1 MFNQTKSESG
11 KETVMKQ
18 QKLFVIVITVC
29 ALLLSLAGCASS
41 SAFDGSSAKNADS
54 YHLDVKIMNGTDTHT
69 LELKQ
74 GDTLKILFET
84 VKGSLEMKITSPDG
98 TSLYQG
104 DGTVTEFTVEAPVD
118 GPYAI
123 VVVGQKAK
131 GSIHIDVERVPEA
144 VEPEGTQ
151 EPEPEPEA
159 VTLTSDDLV
168 GPWHLA
174 DDEKDNATAIEAI
187 PGAIEF
193 GSSMEI
199 TSDGHISWYIGA
211 DGGTGTYSL
220 SGDILSADMT
230 NDFDQSSMKME
241 FTAEKTEGGTFLY
254 TEYKGLLLCWSQG
267 EGETGKGGDDEA
279 EVSYPGADV
288 VELVSLR
295 GDTTTVYKLA
305 DGTYMDRI
313 ECRFTYNGTDT
324 WTDEDGVEWNEV
336 VKSSTNDNSSTNMD
350 EVSEDEAWK
359 EDLEKSLFE
368 NYGLIPKYYED
379 LGDGIYQVYMEV
391 GGEVVLLV
399 KVDSETGDYQV
410 IG

>member
-1 MFNQTKSESG
+1 MFDQTKSEFG
-11 KETVMKQ
+11 KETIMKQ
-18 QKLFVIVITVC
+18 QKFFVIVITVC
-29 ALLLSLAGCASS
+29 ALLLTLVGCASS

-54 YHLDVKIMNGTDTHT
+54 YHLDVKTMNGTDTHT

-74 GDTLKILFET
+74 GDMLKILFET

-98 TSLYQG
+98 TALYQG

-123 VVVGQKAK
+123 VVAGQKAK

-144 VEPEGTQ
+144 VEPEETQ
-151 EPEPEPEA
+151 EPES
-159 VTLTSDDLV
+159 VTLTADDLV

-174 DDEKDNATAIEAI
+174 EDEKDNSTAIEAL
-187 PGAIEF
+187 PGAMEF
-193 GSSMEI
+193 GNSMEI
-199 TSDGHISWYIGA
+199 TSDGHISWYIGT

-241 FTAEKTEGGTFLY
+241 LTAEKTDDGTFLY

-279 EVSYPGADV
+279 ESGYPGADV
-288 VELVSLR
+288 VELVNLR

-313 ECRFTYNGTDT
+313 ERRFTYNGTDT
-324 WTDEDGVEWNEV
+324 WTDEDGVEW
-336 VKSSTNDNSSTNMD
+336 K
-350 EVSEDEAWK
+350 
-359 EDLEKSLFE
+359 L
-368 NYGLIPKYYED
+368 
-379 LGDGIYQVYMEV
+379 
-391 GGEVVLLV
+391 
-399 KVDSETGDYQV
+399 
-410 IG
+410 

>member
-29 ALLLSLAGCASS
+29 ALLLSLAGCTSS

-54 YHLDVKIMNGTDTHT
+54 YHLDVKTMNGTDTHT

-313 ECRFTYNGTDT
+313 ERRFTYNGTDT

>member
-54 YHLDVKIMNGTDTHT
+54 YHLDVKTMNGTDTHT

-350 EVSEDEAWK
+350 EVSDDEAWK

-379 LGDGIYQVYMEV
+379 LGDGIYQVYM
-391 GGEVVLLV
+391 
-399 KVDSETGDYQV
+399 
-410 IG
+410 

>member
-54 YHLDVKIMNGTDTHT
+54 YHLDVKTMNGTDTHT

-144 VEPEGTQ
+144 VEPEETQ
-151 EPEPEPEA
+151 ESES
-159 VTLTSDDLV
+159 VTLTADDLV

-174 DDEKDNATAIEAI
+174 EDEKDNSTAIEAL
-187 PGAIEF
+187 PGAMEF
-193 GSSMEI
+193 GNSMEI

>member
-1 MFNQTKSESG
+1 
-11 KETVMKQ
+11 MKQ
-18 QKLFVIVITVC
+18 QKFFVIVITIC

-391 GGEVVLLV
+391 GGEVGLLV

>member
-1 MFNQTKSESG
+1 
-11 KETVMKQ
+11 MKQ
-18 QKLFVIVITVC
+18 QKFFVIVITVC

-74 GDTLKILFET
+74 GDTLKILFKT
-84 VKGSLEMKITSPDG
+84 VKGSLEMKITAPDG
-98 TSLYQG
+98 TALYQG
-104 DGTVTEFTVEAPVD
+104 DGTVKEFTVEAPMD
-118 GPYAI
+118 GAYPI

-144 VEPEGTQ
+144 VEPEETQ
-151 EPEPEPEA
+151 ESES
-159 VTLTSDDLV
+159 VTLTADDLV

-174 DDEKDNATAIEAI
+174 EDEKDNSTAIEAL
-187 PGAIEF
+187 PGAMEF
-193 GSSMEI
+193 GNSMEI

-241 FTAEKTEGGTFLY
+241 FTAEKTDDGTFLY

-267 EGETGKGGDDEA
+267 EGETGKVGDDEA
-279 EVSYPGADV
+279 ESGYPGADV
-288 VELVSLR
+288 VELVNLR

-313 ECRFTYNGTDT
+313 ERRFTYNGTDT
-324 WTDEDGVEWNEV
+324 WIDEDGAEW
-336 VKSSTNDNSSTNMD
+336 K
-350 EVSEDEAWK
+350 
-359 EDLEKSLFE
+359 L
-368 NYGLIPKYYED
+368 
-379 LGDGIYQVYMEV
+379 
-391 GGEVVLLV
+391 
-399 KVDSETGDYQV
+399 
-410 IG
+410 

>member
-1 MFNQTKSESG
+1 
-11 KETVMKQ
+11 MKQ
-18 QKLFVIVITVC
+18 QKFFVIVITVC

-84 VKGSLEMKITSPDG
+84 VKGALEMKITSPDG

-123 VVVGQKAK
+123 VVAGQNAK
-131 GSIHIDVERVPEA
+131 GRIHVDVEKVPA
-144 VEPEGTQ
+144 STEPAET
-151 EPEPEPEA
+151 PEPSNSTVEEEILPAEAPTRETTDTSVSIALPVQEHNNPDA
-159 VTLTSDDLV
+159 VTADDLV
-168 GPWHLA
+168 GPWHLVE
-174 DDEKDNATAIEAI
+174 DEKDNATAM
-187 PGAIEF
+187 EF

-241 FTAEKTEGGTFLY
+241 FTAGKTDDGTFLY

-267 EGETGKGGDDEA
+267 EGESGRGGEDES
-279 EVSYPGADV
+279 ETSYPGADV
-288 VELVSLR
+288 VELVNLR

-313 ECRFTYNGTDT
+313 ERRFTYNGTDT
-324 WTDEDGVEWNEV
+324 WIDEDGVEW
-336 VKSSTNDNSSTNMD
+336 K
-350 EVSEDEAWK
+350 
-359 EDLEKSLFE
+359 
-368 NYGLIPKYYED
+368 
-379 LGDGIYQVYMEV
+379 
-391 GGEVVLLV
+391 LLV
-399 KVDSETGDYQV
+399 LKM
-410 IG
+410 